1 MMVAIDKPKRHG
13 EPYEKDKY
21 IAYFCMEYGLASH
34 FKIYSGGLGILAG
47 DHLKAAKDAGVPL
60 VGIGIKWQQGYVEQ
74 RMTPEG
80 QVVDCYRSL
89 EGSSL
94 EDTGIIVHVTIRED
108 QVPVKVW
115 KTEAFGNV
123 PLYLLDTVVS
133 ESPYHWVTRQ
143 LYGGTEEERV
153 AQEIVLGVGGLRA
166 LQALRIPVMT
176 YHFNEGHAVLAG
188 LALLREKMEMGADF
202 HSAWKNTR
210 QQIVFTTHTPIPAG
224 NESHPLARL
233 RYMSAHQGLTIE
245 QLAEIGGAPFN
256 MTVAGLRLSRRAN
269 SVAALHLETT
279 KSMWHSVEGKA
290 PLTNITNGVHV
301 PTWMDERL
309 NRSSLTA
316 AHVKRVHSENR
327 SELFELVKE
336 RKGVQL
342 NPQGLVVGF
351 ARRAAPYKR
360 SDLIFSQM
368 ERIEPLLKQQRL
380 QLIFSGKAHPMDSKG
395 KEILKKLVKVQ
406 QQYPQS
412 VVFLEDYDM
421 ALGALLTRGC
431 DIWLNNPQRP
441 KEACGTSGMKA
452 AMNGVLNVSIL
463 DGWWPEACRHGVNG
477 WAIGDELVP
486 AKETAQDQRDA
497 EALYRVLL
505 EEVVPCFEGQQ
516 DRWSEMMVASI
527 MDTREAFS
535 AERMIKAYC
544 REMYHLDQ
552 D

>member
-1 MMVAIDKPKRHG
+1 MVATDKPKRHG

-108 QVPVKVW
+108 RVPVKVW

-123 PLYLLDTVVS
+123 PLYLLDTAVS

-166 LQALRIPVMT
+166 LQALKIPVIT

-188 LALLREKMEMGADF
+188 LALLRDKMDRGADF
-202 HSAWKNTR
+202 HSAWSDTR

-245 QLAEIGGAPFN
+245 QLAEIGGTPFN
-256 MTVAGLRLSRRAN
+256 MTVAGLRLSRQAN

-279 KSMWHSVEGKA
+279 KSMWRSVKGKA
-290 PLTNITNGVHV
+290 PLINITNGVHV

-309 NRSSLTA
+309 NRSSLTV

-327 SELFELVKE
+327 SELLELVKE
-336 RKGVQL
+336 RKGIQL

-395 KEILKKLVKVQ
+395 KEMLKKLAKVQ
-406 QQYPQS
+406 QQHPQS

-452 AMNGVLNVSIL
+452 AMNGVMNVSIL

-477 WAIGDELVP
+477 WAIGDEQVP
-486 AKETAQDQRDA
+486 ATETAQDQRDA
-497 EALYRVLL
+497 EALYQVLL
-505 EEVVPCFEGQQ
+505 EEVLPCFEDQHE
-516 DRWSEMMVASI
+516 RWSEMMVASI

-544 REMYHLDQ
+544 RELYHLAQ
-552 D
+552 E